1 MIDNICFHNKAGSTQ
16 LLYTNVKTTVKKTMN
31 PDLNVIIENGEELKC
46 INIHAYKQRTRLK
59 FYVRLLN
66 EFRQHE
72 FSDL

>member
-1 MIDNICFHNKAGSTQ
+1 
-16 LLYTNVKTTVKKTMN
+16 MN

-59 FYVRLLN
+59 CYVRLLN